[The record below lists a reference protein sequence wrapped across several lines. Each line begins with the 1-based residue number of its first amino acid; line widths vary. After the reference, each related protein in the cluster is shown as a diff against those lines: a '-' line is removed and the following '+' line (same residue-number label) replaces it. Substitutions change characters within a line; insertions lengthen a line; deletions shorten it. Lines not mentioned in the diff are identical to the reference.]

1 MKRKEAKNDLSR
13 RDFIKTTAIGVGA
26 TAMAGLSANDTKAQ
40 DITLIENWDK
50 EADVVVVGYGGAGA
64 AAAITAHDAGAS
76 VLILEKMKIG
86 GGNTGVS
93 GGSVFNPT
101 DVEGAILYFNALTAD
116 LGIPVAPEMVRTWAE
131 EMSKNRQWMEGLGAP
146 IAWDSNPGFA
156 PEWPGVPGA
165 ESAHTFTVPPP
176 GQPRGRGYDL
186 FNFLSAQV
194 NSRQIEIL
202 YETLGKELVTNCR
215 GEVLGV
221 IAETASRKIAIKARR
236 AVILTTGG
244 FENNQPMVRDYL
256 GLAECRPRGNPGNTG
271 DGLKMALK
279 VGADLWHTNNL
290 AGLRVSLKVPG
301 TDVVVGPTSTGNS
314 YIFIAGDGHRYI
326 DETIEE
332 RHGRVEV
339 HGQWVKNPMF
349 TRSYIIFDEKKRRA
363 GALGSISSASGY
375 VGVHKLYTWSKDNSA
390 EIQAGLIIVG
400 ETIKELAG
408 KIGVDP
414 GNLEATVVEY
424 NAFCSAGEDKEYG
437 RPANTLVPIDTPP
450 YYAAKI
456 TPGMLNTQGGP
467 RRNPKAQVVDPS
479 GKPIPRLYSAG
490 ELGSIY
496 ANLYNGGGNLGE
508 DLAFGRIAGRNA
520 VAEAPW

>member
-1 MKRKEAKNDLSR
+1 MKRNRISKSNISR
-13 RDFIKTTAIGVGA
+13 RDFIKTTAVGVGA
-26 TAMAGLSANDTKAQ
+26 TALTGLGAKESSAQ
-40 DITLIENWDK
+40 DVQIENWDK

-64 AAAITAHDAGAS
+64 SAAITAHDAGAK
-76 VLILEKMKIG
+76 VLILEKMAVG

-93 GGSVFNPT
+93 GGSIFTPT
-101 DVEGAILYFNALTAD
+101 DVEGAVLYFNALTAD
-116 LGIPVAPEMVRTWAE
+116 LGLPVDPAMVRTWAE
-131 EMSKNRQWMEGLGAP
+131 EMSLNRKWVESLGGP

-165 ESAHTFTVPPP
+165 DSAHTFTIPPP
-176 GQPRGRGYDL
+176 GQSRGRGYDL

-194 NSRQIEIL
+194 SARQMEVL
-202 YETLGKELVTNCR
+202 YQTAGKELVTNCR

-221 IAETASRKIAIKARR
+221 VAEAAGRKVAIKAKR

-244 FENNQPMVRDYL
+244 FENNQQMVQDYL

-271 DGLKMALK
+271 DGFKMALK
-279 VGADLWHTNNL
+279 VGADTWHTNNL

-301 TDVVVGPTSTGNS
+301 TDSVVGPTSIGNS
-314 YIFIAGDGHRYI
+314 YIFVATDGRRYI

-339 HGQWVKNPMF
+339 HGQWIKNPMY
-349 TRSYIIFDEKKRRA
+349 TKSYIVFDEKKRKA
-363 GALGSISSASGY
+363 GALGSISSSSNY
-375 VGVHKLYTWSKDNSA
+375 VGVVYKYSWSKDNTV
-390 EIQAGLIIVG
+390 EIDKGLIIKG
-400 ETIKELAG
+400 ETLAELAG
-408 KIGVDP
+408 KIGLDP
-414 GNLEATVVEY
+414 AALDATVTSF
-424 NAFCSAGEDKEYG
+424 NGFCAAGEDKDHG
-437 RPANTLVPIDTPP
+437 RPKNTLVPLDTPP
-450 YYAAKI
+450 YYAARI

-467 RRNPKAQVVDPS
+467 RRNPKAQVVDP
-479 GKPIPRLYSAG
+479 GGNPIPRLYSAG

-520 VAEAPW
+520 AAEAPW